1 MSFSHW
7 NMSES
12 IEKLDLELKNTK
24 PQATSSSTTLN
35 VDECSNT
42 SSIDSETGNL
52 NIVLD
57 EETIENDPVANKV
70 RI

>member
-1 MSFSHW
+1 
-7 NMSES
+7 MSES

-57 EETIENDPVANKV
+57 EETIENNRDEPVANKV
-70 RI
+70 SI